1 MAEPLQEEVLAVND
15 IQGNILAGFNK
26 DFQTFLFL
34 KIHDRDISKTWLRS
48 IIPSIANVAEVL
60 AFNRMF
66 RALRA
71 RRGEDPRGMIAT
83 WMNIAFTSEGIK
95 KLTSQDEVNKFQ
107 DTAFKIGMPRRAGFL
122 GDPADISSDGHP
134 NNWVVGGN
142 NPEKYPD
149 ILLIV
154 ASDDIT
160 TLNTELNRIK
170 AQIQALPKPTGE
182 VDGKSALEIIYEQ
195 HGITR
200 PDKPGH
206 EHFGFKDG
214 ISHPGIRGLVSD
226 SAEDFLTPR
235 LLDPKDQLFE
245 QFAKPGQP
253 LIWPGQF
260 VFGYKQQKH
269 DEPTTPLPAATLC
282 PAWANN
288 GSYLVVRRLRQDV
301 PAFWNF
307 VNTKAAELSQKPGFN
322 GMTPERFATLLVGRW
337 PSGAPLMRSPNS
349 DNEDLAKDSLANN
362 HFSYVTPSQSVSL
375 VPIPSYPGDN
385 FPQAR
390 SDSSGLVCPYFAHI
404 RKINPR
410 DSATD
415 TGGANDTFTRLVLRR
430 GIAFGSPIKDPAN
443 PTIEELQEERGL
455 MFVSYQASIE
465 EQFEFLMRRWANR
478 DNLPPPGAGP
488 DPIIGQQE
496 NAGSRARSL
505 KLTGSDNSTETI
517 KLMQDWVIPTGGGYF
532 FAPSISALKD
542 VLANSGIHPTVHP

>member
-1 MAEPLQEEVLAVND
+1 MAQPLQEEVLAVND

-34 KIHDRDISKTWLRS
+34 KIHDRDITKTWLRT
-48 IIPSIANVAEVL
+48 IIPSIASVAEVL

-83 WMNIAFTSEGIK
+83 WINIAFTSEGIK
-95 KLTSQDEVNKFQ
+95 KLTSQEEANKFQ
-107 DTAFKIGMPRRAGFL
+107 DTPFKIGMPRRAGFL
-122 GDPADISSDGHP
+122 DDPADISSDGHP

-142 NPEKYPD
+142 NLEKYPD

-170 AQIQALPKPTGE
+170 ADIQALAKPTGE
-182 VDGKSALEIIYEQ
+182 VDDKSALEIIYEQ
-195 HGITR
+195 QGMTR

-214 ISHPGIRGLVSD
+214 ISHPGIRGLVSNL
-226 SAEDFLTPR
+226 AEDFLTPR
-235 LLDPKDQLFE
+235 LLDPQDQLS
-245 QFAKPGQP
+245 QRFAKPGQP
-253 LIWPGQF
+253 LVWPGQF
-260 VFGYKQQKH
+260 VLGYKRQK
-269 DEPTTPLPAATLC
+269 DNEPIDPQDPATPS
-282 PAWANN
+282 PAWAMN

-307 VNTKAAELSQKPGFN
+307 VRTKAAELSQKPKFSDIS
-322 GMTPERFATLLVGRW
+322 PERFATLLVGRW
-337 PSGAPLMRSPNS
+337 PSGAPLMRSPKS

-362 HFSYVTPSQSVSL
+362 HFSYVAASEPVPL
-375 VPIPSYPGDN
+375 IPIPDYPGDN
-385 FPQAR
+385 FPQAPN
-390 SDSSGLVCPYFAHI
+390 DFSGLVCPHFAHV

-410 DSATD
+410 DTATEQ
-415 TGGANDTFTRLVLRR
+415 GGSNDTLTRLILRR
-430 GIAFGSPIKDPAN
+430 GIPFGSPIKDPVN
-443 PTIEELQEERGL
+443 PTAEELQEERGL
-455 MFVSYQASIE
+455 MFLSYQTSINK
-465 EQFEFLMRRWANR
+465 QFEFLMRVWANQ
-478 DNLPPPGAGP
+478 DNQPPTGVNTGAGP

-542 VLANSGIHPTVHP
+542 VLAG